1 MELNSNL
8 AIGNRKQNN
17 LAGGMVKPA
26 IERKVNKMAKPKT
39 FVICKFAETVKL
51 IFPQI
56 QRMYY
61 RIDTETKEEFVDV
74 AWKTDVAMGIFSIC
88 VTADSNASMIDDVWT
103 TLKRKFG

>member
-1 MELNSNL
+1 
-8 AIGNRKQNN
+8 
-17 LAGGMVKPA
+17 
-26 IERKVNKMAKPKT
+26 MAKPKT

-74 AWKTDVAMGIFSIC
+74 AWKSDVAMGIFSIC
-88 VTADSNASMIDDVWT
+88 VTADSNASMIDDVWI